1 MKLLIVSGLS
11 GSGKSVALKTLE
23 DEGYY
28 CVDNLPA
35 NLLTNFVSE
44 FRKNRLLYSSA
55 AAIGI
60 DARAN
65 IENIQQIPE
74 HIKKLTNKGI
84 TVDLLFIS
92 ASDTTL
98 LKRFSETRRKHPLSQ
113 AQRPLL
119 ESIEYERDILSVL
132 SNIATTSIDTS
143 ELSTPAFKQKIL
155 DEFALSPHNQ
165 SSKKLSL
172 LFQSFGFKYGI
183 PNDTNFIFDVRCLP
197 NPHWQ
202 AELRPL
208 TGQDAPVQQFL
219 IHHTDANVMIKSI
232 IDFVEKWLPQFEA
245 EHRKYMTISIG
256 CTGGQHRSV
265 FIADALEKHFSQNRT
280 GVNVR
285 HKELNKHKKSNHHD

>member
-143 ELSTPAFKQKIL
+143 ELSTPTFTQKIL
-155 DEFALSPHNQ
+155 DEFALDPHNQ

-202 AELRPL
+202 TELRPL

-265 FIADALEKHFSQNRT
+265 FIAEALEKHFSQNRT

-285 HKELNKHKKSNHHD
+285 HKELLKHKKIKPS

>member
-1 MKLLIVSGLS
+1 MKFLIVSGLS
-11 GSGKSVALKTLE
+11 GSGKSVVLKTLE

-35 NLLTNFVSE
+35 NLLLDFVDE
-44 FRKNRLLYSSA
+44 FRKNRALYSGL

-65 IENIQQIPE
+65 IENIQQIPYY
-74 HIKKLTNKGI
+74 IQKLHKKGI
-84 TVDLLFIS
+84 DVELLFTS
-92 ASDTTL
+92 ASNETL

-119 ESIEYERDILSVL
+119 ESIEYERDILSTL
-132 SNIATTSIDTS
+132 SNIAHTSIDTS
-143 ELSTPAFKQKIL
+143 HLATPDLKQTIIDTFSTHTTSQP
-155 DEFALSPHNQ
+155 
-165 SSKKLSL
+165 LSL

-183 PNDTNFIFDVRCLP
+183 PKDTNFIFDVRCLP

-202 AELRPL
+202 PELRPL
-208 TGQDAPVQQFL
+208 TGQDHTVQKYL
-219 IHHTDANVMIKSI
+219 KEETEATNMINSI
-232 IDFVEKWLPQFEA
+232 IEFVEQWLPKFED

-265 FIADALEKHFSQNRT
+265 FIAEELTRYFSSVREH
-280 GVNVR
+280 VNLR
-285 HKELNKHKKSNHHD
+285 HKELNQK

>member
-44 FRKNRLLYSSA
+44 FRKNQQLYSSA

-74 HIKKLTNKGI
+74 QIKTLNKQGI
-84 TVDLLFIS
+84 IVDLLFIS
-92 ASDTTL
+92 ASDATL

-113 AQRPLL
+113 TQRPLL
-119 ESIEYERDILSVL
+119 ESIEYERDILSTL

-143 ELSTPAFKQKIL
+143 ELSTPIFKQKIL
-155 DEFALSPHNQ
+155 DEFSIEPKNQ
-165 SSKKLSL
+165 ASKKLSL

-183 PNDTNFIFDVRCLP
+183 PSDTNFIFDVRCLP

-202 AELRPL
+202 AELRAL
-208 TGQDAPVQQFL
+208 TGQDEPVQQFL
-219 IHHTDANVMIKSI
+219 TENTDANAMIKSI
-232 IDFVEKWLPQFEA
+232 IDFLEQWLPHFEA
-245 EHRKYMTISIG
+245 EQRKYMTVSIG

-265 FIADALEKHFSQNRT
+265 FITETLAKHFKQSRES
-280 GVNVR
+280 VNIR
-285 HKELNKHKKSNHHD
+285 HKELKKHTKYYD

>member
-44 FRKNRLLYSSA
+44 FKKNQYLYSGA

-74 HIKKLTNKGI
+74 QIKKLHKKGI
-84 TVDLLFIS
+84 TVDLLFIF
-92 ASDTTL
+92 ANDATL

-113 AQRPLL
+113 TQRPLL
-119 ESIEYERDILSVL
+119 ESIEYERDILSTL

-143 ELSTPAFKQKIL
+143 ELATPTFKQKIL
-155 DEFALSPHNQ
+155 EEFSLSKPQIPH
-165 SSKKLSL
+165 KKLSL

-183 PNDTNFIFDVRCLP
+183 PSDTNFIFDVRCLP

-208 TGQDAPVQQFL
+208 TGQDSPVQHFL
-219 IHHTDANVMIKSI
+219 TEHTDANTMIKSI
-232 IDFVEKWLPQFEA
+232 IDFVEQWLPHFEA
-245 EHRKYMTISIG
+245 EHRKYMTVSIG

-265 FIADALEKHFSQNRT
+265 FITEALAKHFKQTRES
-280 GVNVR
+280 VNLR
-285 HKELNKHKKSNHHD
+285 HKELKKHT

>member
-143 ELSTPAFKQKIL
+143 ELSTPTFKQKIL
-155 DEFALSPHNQ
+155 DEFALDPHNQ
-165 SSKKLSL
+165 SSEKLSL

-208 TGQDAPVQQFL
+208 TGQDAPVQEFL

-265 FIADALEKHFSQNRT
+265 FIAEALEKHFSQNRT

-285 HKELNKHKKSNHHD
+285 HKELLKHKKIKPS